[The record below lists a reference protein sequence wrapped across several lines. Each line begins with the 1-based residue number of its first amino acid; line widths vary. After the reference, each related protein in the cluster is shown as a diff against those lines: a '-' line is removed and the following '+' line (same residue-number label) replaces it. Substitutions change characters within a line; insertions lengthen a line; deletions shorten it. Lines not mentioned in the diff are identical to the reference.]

1 MNKPHSGSI
10 LQDKLMRQPPL
21 VMQSNVT
28 PIHVPMGLVDF
39 EPGQWERVL
48 GRSVVLEI
56 PEDYEQVVASAGAV
70 GEVYAIPR
78 VLSLARHQTSISVRW
93 PSDLIAQMPMT
104 APWSPLLAVVVCLQG
119 VNHESPGLGSDDIDY
134 LLARARHQVLTY
146 RLQSG
151 GTTDCQL
158 LLCGDARGHGRPLDL
173 YDRSSSGLKSREDIE
188 TTVLGV
194 LSPQLSSAEAASRK
208 FALAGAL
215 AVIVAELFE
224 NTHLHG
230 RLDLAKSPVGPNA
243 MRGLMFRRISV
254 TLPAHQK
261 SGRLVDAREVP
272 GLEVSIF
279 DSGLGYYASYSR
291 QVLNASTDL
300 DEEWKV
306 MHKCFARHFDSDLA
320 DQRQRHRGMGL
331 YEVLRA
337 LQELNGSI
345 EIRTGRLFAYRSF
358 FEGEALPQMRPP
370 SGPWVRIQLPKPVLL
385 DVQNR
390 LLRRPT
396 ENDAVVGAAVR
407 IVVPLA

>member
-1 MNKPHSGSI
+1 MIKPHSGLI
-10 LQDKLMRQPPL
+10 LQDKLMTQPPF

-28 PIHVPMGLVDF
+28 PIHVPMGLADF
-39 EPGQWERVL
+39 APGQWEHVL

-70 GEVYAIPR
+70 GEVYAIQR
-78 VLSLARHQTSISVRW
+78 VLSLARHKTSISVRW
-93 PSDLIAQMPMT
+93 PSDLIAQMPT
-104 APWSPLLAVVVCLQG
+104 AAPSSPLLAVVVCLQDAI
-119 VNHESPGLGSDDIDY
+119 HESPGLDSDDVDY

-146 RLQSG
+146 RLQSD
-151 GTTDCQL
+151 GTTDSQL

-173 YDRSSSGLKSREDIE
+173 YDRSSGGLRSREDIE

-230 RLDLAKSPVGPNA
+230 RLDLAKSPVAPNA

-261 SGRLVDAREVP
+261 SGRLVEAREVP

-279 DSGLGYYASYSR
+279 DSGLGYYASYAK

-300 DEEWKV
+300 DEEWQV
-306 MHKCFARHFDSDLA
+306 MHKCFARHFDPDVA

-407 IVVPLA
+407 IVVPLT

>member
-1 MNKPHSGSI
+1 MP
-10 LQDKLMRQPPL
+10 
-21 VMQSNVT
+21 SNVT
-28 PIHVPMGLVDF
+28 PILVPMGLADF
-39 EPGQWERVL
+39 APSQWERVL
-48 GRSVVLEI
+48 GGNVVLEI
-56 PEDYEQVVASAGAV
+56 PEDYEQLFASGGAV
-70 GEVYAIPR
+70 GEVFAIQR
-78 VLSLARHQTSISVRW
+78 MLSLARHKTSISVRW
-93 PSDLIAQMPMT
+93 PSDLLAQMPK
-104 APWSPLLAVVVCLQG
+104 AASLNPLLAVVVCLQAAT
-119 VNHESPGLGSDDIDY
+119 HESPGLGTDDVEY
-134 LLARARHQVLTY
+134 LLARARHQILTY
-146 RLQSG
+146 RLQGDLHSNS
-151 GTTDCQL
+151 QL
-158 LLCGDARGHGRPLDL
+158 LLCSDARGHGRPLDL
-173 YDRSSSGLKSREDIE
+173 YDRSSSGLRSREDIE

-194 LSPQLSSAEAASRK
+194 LSPQLKSAEAASQK

-230 RLDLAKSPVGPNA
+230 RLDLEKSPVGPDA

-261 SGRLVDAREVP
+261 LGRLVVAREVP

-279 DSGLGYYASYSR
+279 DSGLGYYASYTR
-291 QVLNASTDL
+291 QALNSSTDL
-300 DEEWKV
+300 DEEWRV
-306 MHKCFARHFDSDLA
+306 MHKCFARHFDSDLV